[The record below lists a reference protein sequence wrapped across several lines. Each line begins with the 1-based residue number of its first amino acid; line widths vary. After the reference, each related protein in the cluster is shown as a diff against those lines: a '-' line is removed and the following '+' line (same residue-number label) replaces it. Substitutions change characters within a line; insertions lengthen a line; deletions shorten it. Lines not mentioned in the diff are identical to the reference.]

1 MPDLNSSNSTGAGRW
16 GSCPLPEGGGEL
28 ITLAHGSGGRLTQ
41 RLIDD
46 IFVPAF
52 GKASLASLED
62 AATID
67 FPGSELAFTTDSF
80 VIHPLFFSGGDIG
93 QLAISGTVNDLAMVG
108 SEPLFLSVALVI
120 EEGLPIAVLKQVVAS
135 MAETARAA
143 GVQVVTGDTKVVE
156 RGKGDGVFITTSG
169 IGRRI
174 SPRPVGSQQICKGD
188 ALIVSGDVGRHGMA
202 VMVAREGLKLEGEL
216 QSDVASL
223 NGLVTELFN
232 AGIAVHCMRDLTRGG
247 LATAAVELA
256 EACQLS
262 INLNQP
268 AIPVSRPVQAACEL
282 LGLDPHYVAN
292 EGRFLCLLPADQVDR
307 ALAILHSHP
316 LGANAAV
323 IGSVDDTHPGWAM
336 LESAYGT
343 RQKLSRL
350 AGDQLPRIC

>member
-1 MPDLNSSNSTGAGRW
+1 MPDLSNPTSINPGSW
-16 GSCPLPEGGGEL
+16 GSCPLPEGDGEL

-41 RLIDD
+41 QLIDD

-52 GKASLASLED
+52 GEVNLASLED
-62 AATID
+62 AATIA
-67 FPGSELAFTTDSF
+67 FPWSDLAFTTDSF
-80 VIHPLFFSGGDIG
+80 VIHPLFFPGGDIG

-135 MAETARAA
+135 MAHTAREA

-169 IGRRI
+169 IGRRV

-188 ALIVSGDVGRHGMA
+188 VLILSGDVGRHGMA
-202 VMVAREGLKLEGEL
+202 VMVAREGLELEGDL

-223 NGLVTELFN
+223 NGLVAELFN
-232 AGIAVHCMRDLTRGG
+232 AGIDVHCMRDLTRGG

-268 AIPVSRPVQAACEL
+268 AIAVSRPVQAACEL
-282 LGLDPHYVAN
+282 LGLDPHFVAN
-292 EGRFLCLLPADQVDR
+292 EGRFLCLVPADEIDR
-307 ALAILHSHP
+307 ALAIFHQHP
-316 LGANAAV
+316 LGENAAV
-323 IGSVDDTHPGWAM
+323 VGTVDGSHPGWAT
-336 LESAYGT
+336 LASAYGT